1 MISLKFGVFY
11 NKQFDT
17 LLVSFSNEQV
27 TTTERI
33 NNIVVLKKNDKI
45 IGVNIFGVSKDITIK
60 DSFCSEKQEV
70 VEYVENIL
78 KDIHPVKQEK
88 QFLIGKILS
97 CQAIE
102 GTHLHLC
109 EVDIKQEVLQIVC
122 GASNARKGL
131 LVVVA
136 TSGTWMPNGSLI
148 TEGKVKGID
157 SFGMLCSARE
167 LKLEKESHGIIEL
180 GSEYSNKIG
189 QSFWGVYYDEQ
200 KQV

>member
-1 MISLKFGVFY
+1 MNSLKFGVFY

-17 LLVSFSNEQV
+17 LLVSFSDKPA
-27 TTTERI
+27 TETETI
-33 NNIVVLKKNDKI
+33 NNVVVLKNKNEVV
-45 IGVNIFGVSKDITIK
+45 GVNIFEVSKDIEIQ

-78 KDIHPVKQEK
+78 KDIYPVKQEK

-97 CQAIE
+97 CEAIE

-136 TSGTWMPNGSLI
+136 TSGSWMPNGSLI

-157 SFGMLCSARE
+157 SYGMLCSTRE
-167 LKLEKESHGIIEL
+167 LKLEKESQGIIEL

>member
-1 MISLKFGVFY
+1 MNSLKFGVFY

-17 LLVSFSNEQV
+17 LLVSFSDKPA
-27 TTTERI
+27 TDTEII
-33 NNIVVLKKNDKI
+33 NNVVVLKNKNQVV
-45 IGVNIFGVSKDITIK
+45 GVNIFEVSKDIQIK

-70 VEYVENIL
+70 VEYVENVL
-78 KDIHPVKQEK
+78 KDIYPVKQEK

-97 CQAIE
+97 CKAIE

-131 LVVVA
+131 AVVVA
-136 TSGTWMPNGSLI
+136 TSGSWMPNGSLI

-167 LKLEKESHGIIEL
+167 LKLEKESQGIIEL

>member
-45 IGVNIFGVSKDITIK
+45 IGVNIFDVSKDITIK

-136 TSGTWMPNGSLI
+136 TSGT
-148 TEGKVKGID
+148 
-157 SFGMLCSARE
+157 
-167 LKLEKESHGIIEL
+167 
-180 GSEYSNKIG
+180 
-189 QSFWGVYYDEQ
+189 
-200 KQV
+200 

>member
-1 MISLKFGVFY
+1 MNSLKFGVFY

-17 LLVSFSNEQV
+17 LLVSFSDKPA
-27 TTTERI
+27 TETETI
-33 NNIVVLKKNDKI
+33 NNVVVLKNKNEVV
-45 IGVNIFGVSKDITIK
+45 GVNIFEVSKDIQIQ

-78 KDIHPVKQEK
+78 KDIYPVKQEK

-97 CQAIE
+97 CEAIE

-136 TSGTWMPNGSLI
+136 TSGSWMPNGSLI

-157 SFGMLCSARE
+157 SYGMLCSARE
-167 LKLEKESHGIIEL
+167 LKLEKESQGIIEL

>member
-1 MISLKFGVFY
+1 MNSLKFGVFY

-17 LLVSFSNEQV
+17 LLVSFSDKPA
-27 TTTERI
+27 TDTETI
-33 NNIVVLKKNDKI
+33 NNVVVLKNKDEVV
-45 IGVNIFGVSKDITIK
+45 GVNIFEVSKDIQIE

-78 KDIHPVKQEK
+78 KDIYPVKQEK

-97 CQAIE
+97 CEAIE

-136 TSGTWMPNGSLI
+136 TSGSWMPNGSLI

-157 SFGMLCSARE
+157 SYGMLCSARE
-167 LKLEKESHGIIEL
+167 LKLEKESQGIIEL